1 MGNGPRTGGD
11 DGRALPVLRG
21 LRIDL
26 VQQRIPVRHISIPL
40 WQRALRVRRF
50 VSCQCRNTA
59 DEPRSFSALTLEGG
73 MAPELAYVTTKFA
86 ALAPFAKVADL
97 LADLLPVG
105 GAVNAG
111 TVRNR
116 TRRIGERIARLR
128 PEGAADPDVD
138 AVTPAVVIGL
148 DGGYLLSRH
157 RRPER
162 NFEVIAGKVLNLDGS
177 QHLHKF

>member
-1 MGNGPRTGGD
+1 
-11 DGRALPVLRG
+11 
-21 LRIDL
+21 
-26 VQQRIPVRHISIPL
+26 
-40 WQRALRVRRF
+40 

-59 DEPRSFSALTLEGG
+59 DEPRSFSALALEGG

-138 AVTPAVVIGL
+138 Q
-148 DGGYLLSRH
+148 SNR
-157 RRPER
+157 
-162 NFEVIAGKVLNLDGS
+162 K
-177 QHLHKF
+177 